1 MHKVQ
6 RVNYMRSAAAIPA
19 AALLLSACLGAAP
32 NPPTDPRPGIFHEQ
46 YYSLY
51 LGQTKCGW
59 AWYQLER
66 KGNEIITRNKMNVRV
81 GREALVLGVFAA
93 GVLLIGVW
101 PRPLTDLME
110 PSIAQLAGML
120 ANSKL

>member
-1 MHKVQ
+1 MYGEV
-6 RVNYMRSAAAIPA
+6 
-19 AALLLSACLGAAP
+19 
-32 NPPTDPRPGIFHEQ
+32 
-46 YYSLY
+46 
-51 LGQTKCGW
+51 
-59 AWYQLER
+59 
-66 KGNEIITRNKMNVRV
+66 GNQNVATMKDID

-120 ANSKL
+120 ANTKL